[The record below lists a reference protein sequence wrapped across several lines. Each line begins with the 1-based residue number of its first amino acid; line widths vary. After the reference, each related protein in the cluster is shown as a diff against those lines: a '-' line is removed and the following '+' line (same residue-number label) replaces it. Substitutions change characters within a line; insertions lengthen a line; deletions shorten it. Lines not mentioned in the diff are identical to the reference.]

1 MFSEP
6 FFIPAGIILLLA
18 LPLILGL
25 ITPNRI
31 YGVRTVETLSDQQR
45 WYRVNRFGG
54 LALSVSSLLYLAV
67 AALFPSVVAGE
78 TLLGRWMVHLGVFA
92 VPLAISL
99 LLIRSYL
106 KQH

>member
-6 FFIPAGIILLLA
+6 FFIPASIILLLA

-25 ITPNRI
+25 IPPNRI
-31 YGVRTVETLSDQQR
+31 YGVRTAETLSDQQR

-54 LALSVSSLLYLAV
+54 WALCASSLLYLAV
-67 AALFPSVVAGE
+67 AALFPSVIAGE
-78 TLLGRWMVHLGVFA
+78 TLFGRWMVHLGAFA
-92 VPLAISL
+92 GPLAMSL

-106 KQH
+106 KQQ